1 MKARVDCLP
10 CILKQILATVRRVSP
25 DAWFQARAAAMM
37 MKKIAEFDPELSPAE
52 LTHDALRQL
61 RSIIGTSDPFAEE
74 WKSTFSIIEPG
85 AQADP
90 TARIH
95 DSVVLRG
102 GRVEA
107 GATLVHSV
115 VCVGGVV
122 RRKQMVTDRVIVGGG
137 KQRRRTRK

>member
-1 MKARVDCLP
+1 MVNRDRPIALPIRRRADYLRVLS
-10 CILKQILATVRRVSP
+10 QYHRGLANR
-25 DAWFQARAAAMM
+25 DNA
-37 MKKIAEFDPELSPAE
+37 
-52 LTHDALRQL
+52 
-61 RSIIGTSDPFAEE
+61 SDPFAEE

-85 AQADP
+85 AWADP